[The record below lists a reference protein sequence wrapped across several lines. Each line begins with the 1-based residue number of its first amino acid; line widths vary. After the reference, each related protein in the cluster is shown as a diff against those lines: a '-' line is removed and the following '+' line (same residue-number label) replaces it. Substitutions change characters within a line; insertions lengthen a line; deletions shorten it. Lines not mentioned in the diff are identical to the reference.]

1 MKSAEDIRRYFQK
14 STLSTN
20 RDRHEAIFEK
30 IQRAQDQSKTRTPA
44 SCRLNL
50 RSSIMKS
57 RITKLAVAAAIIT
70 AVVLSINMWDKSI
83 PSAYAIEQTIEANNN
98 VRYLHIKIYT
108 ADEKEPREGWLEFD
122 RDGQVTKAR
131 IHLPAWFFPV
141 DGARVIVWREDI
153 EQVWDKSK
161 KVLGTMKA
169 NENTKE
175 QLTAFSRKVDPR
187 LAVKHICELESQGK
201 VEVEIAEPSD
211 KTEPITMTVTYSLD
225 SSTPNQRKVL
235 HIDPVTKLVSRIVLY
250 QLKDGEYQ
258 YDGAIELDEY
268 SQSTNAQMFDLQNE
282 VPSDVTYFDQ
292 TANDVGLA
300 QGQLSDEEIAA
311 EVVRQFF
318 EALIAED
325 YARAGKLFILTI
337 PASEIQKQFGRVKI
351 LSIVSIG
358 PAIPNP
364 ELETKGFA
372 VPCTIELEENG
383 QRKTPKLEGI
393 KVQHLHN
400 QPERWAISSMD

>member
-14 STLSTN
+14 STLSIN

-30 IQRAQDQSKTRTPA
+30 IQSAQDQSKTRAPA

-57 RITKLAVAAAIIT
+57 RITKLAAAAVIII
-70 AVVLSINMWDKSI
+70 AVALSINMWDKSI
-83 PSAYAIEQTIEANNN
+83 PSAYAIEQTIEANNS
-98 VRYLHIKIYT
+98 VRYLHIKNFT
-108 ADEKEPREGWLEFD
+108 AGKDEPREGWLEFD
-122 RDGQVTKAR
+122 ENGQVAKVRA
-131 IHLPAWFFPV
+131 HMPEWASPEE
-141 DGARVIVWREDI
+141 GPRVIVWKDDI
-153 EQVWDKSK
+153 TQVWLKRK
-161 KVLGTMKA
+161 NVLGIMKDKMA
-169 NENTKE
+169 KG
-175 QLTAFSRKVDPR
+175 QITAFLQNYDPR
-187 LAVKHICELESQGK
+187 LAVQHIYELKSQGK
-201 VEVEIAEPSD
+201 VEVEIDEPSD
-211 KTEPITMTVTYSLD
+211 ETEPIKMAVTYLPG
-225 SSTPNQRKVL
+225 SSTPEKRKVL
-235 HIDPVTKLVSRIVLY
+235 FIDRTTKLVNTIELY
-250 QLKDGEYQ
+250 QLKN
-258 YDGAIELDEY
+258 DEY
-268 SQSTNAQMFDLQNE
+268 EYEGVVKLYDYNQPIDAQMFDLRDE
-282 VPSDVTYFDQ
+282 VPSDARLFDQ
-292 TANDVGLA
+292 ASNNAGLA
-300 QGQLSDEEIAA
+300 QGQLSDEEVAT

-337 PASEIQKQFGRVKI
+337 PTSEIQKQFGRVKI

-383 QRKTPKLEGI
+383 QRKTVKLEGI